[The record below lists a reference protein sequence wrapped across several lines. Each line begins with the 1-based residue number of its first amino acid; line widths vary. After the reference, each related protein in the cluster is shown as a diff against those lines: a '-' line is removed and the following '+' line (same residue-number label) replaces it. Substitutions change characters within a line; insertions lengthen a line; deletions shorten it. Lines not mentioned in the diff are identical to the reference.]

1 MIPFHKKETSIWGLS
16 YRPTTEPEIS
26 DDDDHASDIKKR
38 AQGKEFSQCNRDV
51 LLAQMHDGLKC
62 ILEIGVNKY
71 PMGVS
76 STGVIL
82 DNKPKGC
89 VYLGI
94 DILDKSHL
102 DNAEDNIF
110 TLQTNSS
117 DHKKVIDRLKELGH
131 RRIDLL
137 MIDGWHSI
145 NAVVNDWQYTQWLS
159 DAAVVVAH
167 DTNAHTGPTL
177 LFDAVDESL
186 FDKKRHCTAK
196 NKGVFAD
203 WGIAVYKPR

>member
-1 MIPFHKKETSIWGLS
+1 
-16 YRPTTEPEIS
+16 
-26 DDDDHASDIKKR
+26 
-38 AQGKEFSQCNRDV
+38 
-51 LLAQMHDGLKC
+51 MHDDLKC

-71 PMGVS
+71 SMETS

-82 DNKPKGC
+82 DNKPKDC
-89 VYLGI
+89 VYLGV

-102 DNAEDNIF
+102 DDAENDVF

-117 DHKKVIDRLKELGH
+117 DHKRVIDRLKELGH

-145 NAVVNDWQYTQWLS
+145 NAVVNDWQYTQWRS
-159 DAAVVVAH
+159 DNAVIIAH
-167 DTNAHTGPTL
+167 DTNAHTGPML
-177 LFDAVDESL
+177 LFDAIDESL
-186 FDKKRHCTAK
+186 FDKKKHCVGKK
-196 NKGVFAD
+196 NGVFTD